1 MTALDEVRAEAS
13 SVPRKVV
20 IVGAGQAGGRC
31 AEALRAAGF
40 AGEITLVGRETH
52 LPYERPALSKELL
65 TRKDRAHL
73 QWVRPPE
80 SYAADNIALKLGL
93 EVVSVDRLSRRV
105 ILGDGSELDYDVL
118 ILTTGA
124 RPRRL
129 NVPGADAATVH
140 YIRTIEDSESLAE
153 DLAPG
158 ARVVVIGGGFIGL
171 EVAAAA
177 RQSGASVKVLEA
189 TDRLMGRAVPPEI
202 SDYYFSLHETQG
214 VSVRLKTS
222 VASLELRAGATVV
235 TTLDG
240 EEIHADV
247 VVAGIG
253 IEPNDELARSI
264 GLLTD
269 RGIVVDAFGRTSD
282 PNIFAAGDVAR
293 HFNPLLRRH
302 ILLESWQNAQNQA
315 IAIAKIVAGG
325 SDEYAEVPWFWTDQ
339 FGINL
344 QVVGLPEPAAK
355 AIVRGTLGSGPCV
368 VLQMQDGRI
377 VSACAVGAPR
387 DLRYA
392 KQLIAS
398 GAVIDEAR
406 LASPDVRLMDVAQEF
421 KQAAP
426 ATSQPN

>member
-1 MTALDEVRAEAS
+1 MTALDEMGAEAS

-214 VSVRLKTS
+214 VSVR
-222 VASLELRAGATVV
+222 
-235 TTLDG
+235 
-240 EEIHADV
+240 
-247 VVAGIG
+247 
-253 IEPNDELARSI
+253 
-264 GLLTD
+264 
-269 RGIVVDAFGRTSD
+269 
-282 PNIFAAGDVAR
+282 
-293 HFNPLLRRH
+293 
-302 ILLESWQNAQNQA
+302 
-315 IAIAKIVAGG
+315 
-325 SDEYAEVPWFWTDQ
+325 
-339 FGINL
+339 
-344 QVVGLPEPAAK
+344 
-355 AIVRGTLGSGPCV
+355 
-368 VLQMQDGRI
+368 
-377 VSACAVGAPR
+377 
-387 DLRYA
+387 
-392 KQLIAS
+392 
-398 GAVIDEAR
+398 
-406 LASPDVRLMDVAQEF
+406 
-421 KQAAP
+421 
-426 ATSQPN
+426 